1 MAERVPSPPPAS
13 PDPWLALRAF
23 TAARIALGRAGGSI
37 PTGPLLEFQLAHA
50 RARDAVDR
58 KLDGDALERTLRD
71 RGWNVLRLQSAAPD
85 RRTFVQR
92 PDLGRILGDQSKA
105 ALESRPHATLDAVL
119 VIADGLSALA
129 VERHAVPLLDA
140 LGPRLAEAGW
150 RLAPVCIVR
159 EGRVAIGDEIGALV
173 AARLAVM
180 LIGERPGL
188 SAPDSLGVYL
198 TWDPVPGRTN
208 ADRNCISNIRPEG
221 LGYALAAHKLFHL
234 MTAARSRRLTGID
247 LKEDAPALPGPHA

>member
-1 MAERVPSPPPAS
+1 VAKPPSTRS
-13 PDPWLALRAF
+13 DPWRGLRAF

-58 KLDGDALERTLRD
+58 DLDGGAIERALRE
-71 RGWNVLRLQSAAPD
+71 RGWDVLRLHSAAPD
-85 RRTFVQR
+85 RRTFVER
-92 PDLGRILGDQSKA
+92 PDLGRTLSDESKA
-105 ALESRPHATLDAVL
+105 ALESRAQAPHDAVL
-119 VIADGLSALA
+119 MIADGLSALA

-140 LGPRLAEAGW
+140 LRPRLAGAGW
-150 RLAPVCIVR
+150 RLAPVCIVHQ
-159 EGRVAIGDEIGALV
+159 GRVAIGDEIGVLV
-173 AARLAVM
+173 AARLAAM

-198 TWDPVPGRTN
+198 TWDPLPGRTN
-208 ADRNCISNIRPEG
+208 AERNCISNIRPEG

-234 MTAARSRRLTGID
+234 MTAARLARLTGVD
-247 LKEDAPALPGPHA
+247 LKEDAPALPGPHP